1 MVKKFQIQT
10 LNKISSLGLKRF
22 PADMYQVG
30 TEVAQPDAILVRSQV
45 MHDMEIPAS
54 VKAIARAGAGT
65 NNVPV
70 KKMNQRGVPVFNAA
84 GANANAV
91 KELVVAGMLLAARNI
106 VPALQFTS
114 GLKGDD
120 STLNKLVEEGKK
132 NYAGIELHGRTLG
145 IIGLGAIGRL
155 VADTALRLGMHVY
168 GFDPELT
175 VEAAWS
181 LSSQVKKAN
190 TVEELLKH
198 SDFVT
203 LHLPLLDATR
213 GLINAQRIQAMKPG
227 SILLNF
233 SRDAIVDNEAVLAAL
248 HSKHLR
254 SYVCDFPAQK
264 LQGHAD
270 VVALPHLGASTE
282 EAEEN
287 CAVMVVD
294 QVRDYLE
301 HGNLSNTVN
310 FPTLVMP
317 RESGFRLAI
326 ANANVPNMLG
336 QISTALANAGIN
348 IHNMMNKSRGEMAY
362 TLVDTDSAIPA
373 ELIAQLAAIPGVLM
387 VRDLPL
393 PESK

>member
-1 MVKKFQIQT
+1 MPKTFKILT
-10 LNKISSLGLKRF
+10 LNKISALGLKRL
-22 PADMYQVG
+22 PTSRYVAG
-30 TEVAQPDAILVRSQV
+30 TDIAEPDAILVRSHSMLD
-45 MHDMEIPAS
+45 MHIPAS

-70 KKMNQRGVPVFNAA
+70 KKMNERGVPVFNAA

-91 KELVVAGMLLAARNI
+91 KELVLAGMLLAARNI
-106 VPALQFTS
+106 VPALQYTAS
-114 GLKGDD
+114 LSGDD
-120 STLNKLVEEGKK
+120 ATLHKLVEENKK
-132 NYAGIELHGRTLG
+132 HYAGIELHGRTLG

-155 VADTALRLGMHVY
+155 VADTALGLGMHVY
-168 GFDPELT
+168 GYDPELT
-175 VEAAWS
+175 VDAAWS

-190 TVEELLKH
+190 SVEELLRH

-203 LHLPLLDATR
+203 LHIPLLDATR
-213 GLINAQRIQAMKPG
+213 GLINTQRVQAMKAG
-227 SILLNF
+227 SVLLNF
-233 SRDAIVDNEAVLAAL
+233 SRDAIVDSDAVLAGLA
-248 HSKHLR
+248 SKHLR
-254 SYVCDFPAQK
+254 FYVCDFPAQK
-264 LQGHAD
+264 LQGQAK

-294 QVRDYLE
+294 QVREYLE
-301 HGNLSNTVN
+301 HGNLTNTVN
-310 FPTLVMP
+310 FPSVVMP
-317 RESGFRLAI
+317 RESAFRLAI

-336 QISTALANAGIN
+336 QISGTLAAAGIN

-373 ELIAQLAAIPGVLM
+373 TLIAQIAAIPGVLM

-393 PESK
+393 QEVA